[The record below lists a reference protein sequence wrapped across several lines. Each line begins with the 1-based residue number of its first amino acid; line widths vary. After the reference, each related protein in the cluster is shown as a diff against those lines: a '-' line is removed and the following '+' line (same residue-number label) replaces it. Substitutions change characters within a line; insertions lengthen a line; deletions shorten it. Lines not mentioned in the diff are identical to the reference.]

1 MELHIK
7 KLHPDAIVPTY
18 ALPGDAGMDLYTLET
33 MIVMPGA
40 RVLVRTGVAMAIPPG
55 YVGLIWDKSGLSNK
69 SGLKVLGGV
78 IDAGYRGEIL
88 VGILNTGT
96 GVHTFNAGDKVAQML
111 IQAVVQPTLVTV
123 DELSETVRG
132 DSAFGSTGV

>member
-7 KLHPDAIVPTY
+7 KLHPDALLPTY
-18 ALPGDAGMDLYTLET
+18 ALPGDAGMDLYALES
-33 MIVMPGA
+33 ISVPPGA
-40 RVLVRTGVAMAIPPG
+40 RVLMRTGVAMAIPTE

-78 IDAGYRGEIL
+78 IDSGYRGEVL

-96 GVHTFNAGDKVAQML
+96 ASHTFTAGDKVAQML

-123 DELSETVRG
+123 AELDETVRG
-132 DSAFGSTGV
+132 DNAFGSTGV